1 MENENKQEQEQ
12 QIKKTKKKVPR
23 CKCKLE
29 NGKKCRKKLTAVDLC
44 IVCKCGKSFCP
55 KHRTPESHKC
65 KISEII
71 AQKNREVQLD
81 KVLGGGKFKQI
92 EVI

>member
-1 MENENKQEQEQ
+1 MEKENNQVKEIKQV
-12 QIKKTKKKVPR
+12 KKKVPR

-29 NGKKCRKKLTAVDLC
+29 DGKKCKKKLTLVDLC

-55 KHRTPESHKC
+55 SHRTPESHKC

-71 AQKNREVQLD
+71 ARKNREVQLD
-81 KVLGGGKFKQI
+81 KVLGGGNFKQI

>member
-1 MENENKQEQEQ
+1 MENKNQVQEP
-12 QIKKTKKKVPR
+12 KKTKKKVPR

-29 NGKKCRKKLTAVDLC
+29 DGKKCKKKLTVVDLC

-55 KHRTPESHKC
+55 KHRTPEAHKC

-71 AQKNREVQLD
+71 ARKNREVQLD
-81 KVLGGGKFKQI
+81 KVLGGGSFKQI